1 MNQTLFVEFV
11 KKWFGAIALKFTETV
26 NGKKTGPTYLFKDM
40 LKKVYSADLKWNSLS
55 VESSIVAAD
64 VVAMDSPLP
73 LKRRDVIK
81 KADGDLPKIGM
92 KLAKGE
98 KLISDINI
106 MRARGA
112 TEAQIVTKI
121 FEDAPKCQSGV
132 YERLEYCFLQ
142 ALSTGITLVPDLDN
156 VGTGIRVNYGFL
168 GKNKFG
174 ATIKWGEE
182 GYVPLSDVTRVVA
195 AASDAGDSIS
205 LVMLTKKAFNLMRN
219 SDEGKQLSANFR
231 GLVITDGLYP
241 VPTPSQFNE
250 AIKDEYGFEFR
261 IVDRTVRIEKN
272 GKQTPVKP
280 FAENTLVFLTT
291 DQVGTLTYGTLAEE
305 TNPVAGVE
313 YQKVDDYILL
323 SKYSKNDPLREF
335 TSSQALV
342 LPVIE
347 NVEQIYLLNTREAQT
362 VSDKEVEDDATVTV
376 YDNKYTKT
384 EVIAAMKAAGIKVAI
399 NISDAKLIA
408 KLNELSDEDEEKVKA
423 EIEKLTPVAES

>member
-1 MNQTLFVEFV
+1 MNQTLFIEFV
-11 KKWFGAIALKFTETV
+11 RKWFGALASRFTETI

-112 TEAQIVTKI
+112 TEAQIVAKI
-121 FEDAPKCQSGV
+121 FEDSPKCQSGV

-156 VGTGIRVNYGFL
+156 VGTGIRVNYGYL
-168 GKNKFG
+168 DKNKFG
-174 ATIKWGEE
+174 AVIKWGEN
-182 GYVPLSDVTRVVA
+182 GYAPLSDVTRVVA
-195 AASDAGDSIS
+195 AASDEGDSIS
-205 LVMLTKKAFNLMRN
+205 IVMLTKKSFNLMRN

-231 GLVITDGLYP
+231 GLVITDGKYP

-261 IVDRTVRIEKN
+261 IVDRTIRIEKN
-272 GKQTPVKP
+272 GKPKPVKP
-280 FAENTLVFLTT
+280 FDENILVFLTT

-305 TNPVAGVE
+305 TNPVAGVV

-347 NVEQIYLLNTREAQT
+347 NVEQIYLLNTQEAQ
-362 VSDKEVEDDATVTV
+362 VISDKEVEGDATVTV
-376 YDNKYTKT
+376 YDAKYTKT
-384 EVIAAMKAAGIKVAI
+384 EVIAALKTAGVKAAA

-408 KLNELSDEDEEKVKA
+408 KINELSDEDEAKVKA
-423 EIEKLTPVAES
+423 EIEKLTPVTEA